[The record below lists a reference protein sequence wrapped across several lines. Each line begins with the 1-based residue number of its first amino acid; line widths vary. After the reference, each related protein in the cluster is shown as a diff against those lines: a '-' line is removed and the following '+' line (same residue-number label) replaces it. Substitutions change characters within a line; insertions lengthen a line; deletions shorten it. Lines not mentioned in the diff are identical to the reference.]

1 MKWVRS
7 EICFLESWQQ
17 RVLPDVSSDQ
27 SLPKVQV
34 MTRPTTPLLISV
46 GWIGLV
52 LATFVVVEASS
63 LRSWLYLVVI
73 ALLPPLLVNRLW
85 NRDPGETRAGL
96 SHITD
101 SK

>member
-1 MKWVRS
+1 
-7 EICFLESWQQ
+7 
-17 RVLPDVSSDQ
+17 
-27 SLPKVQV
+27 
-34 MTRPTTPLLISV
+34 MTRPTTPLLISI

-63 LRSWLYLVVI
+63 LRSWLYLIVI
-73 ALLPPLLVNRLW
+73 ALLPPLLAHRLW
-85 NRDPGETRAGL
+85 NRDPGETGAGL